1 MSTKFECVE
10 HSEIQDIYIFL
21 VEMKYRSPHLHSDIE
36 IIYLLS
42 GTMNLTTNGETFELG
57 AGQFLVL
64 NSCQLHEFSS
74 QDGALLLIF
83 QISPQH
89 FEGFFPQIN
98 ELYFESKPVILDESQ
113 AATRLRKHLFLAS
126 RAHFEASD
134 YSPLVCHGYTSLII
148 HDLLAVVPYDHK
160 SIREQNKFLYKHDRI
175 NQISNYI
182 SAHYQEKLLLS
193 DISSHLSL
201 STTYLSRFFKEN
213 FGISFQEYLNIL
225 RCERARYLLVNTENN
240 LLTICE
246 SSGFSDI
253 RYLNKAF
260 KKVYGK
266 SPRDFRKDNRWQ
278 GEFQALVSAASIGD
292 EQVIYS
298 QDQALRELSRYK

>member
-36 IIYLLS
+36 IIYLLR
-42 GTMNLTTNGETFELG
+42 GKMNLTTNGESFEVC
-57 AGQFLVL
+57 AGEFVAL

-74 QDGALLLIF
+74 QEGALLLIF
-83 QISPQH
+83 QISPQN

-98 ELYFESKPVILDESQ
+98 ELFFDSKPVILDGSQ

-134 YSPLVCHGYTSLII
+134 YSLLVCHGYTSLII

-160 SIREQNKFLYKHDRI
+160 SEREQNKSLYKHDRI

-182 SAHYQEKLLLS
+182 NAHYQEKLLLS

-201 STTYLSRFFKEN
+201 STTYLSRFFREN

-225 RCERARYLLVNTENN
+225 RCERARYLLANTENN

-246 SSGFSDI
+246 LSGFSDI

-260 KKVYGK
+260 KTLYGK
-266 SPRDFRKDNRWQ
+266 SPRDFRKENRWQ
-278 GEFQALVSAASIGD
+278 EEIQELVSAASIRD

-298 QDQALRELSRYK
+298 QEQSIRELSNYE